1 MLTVRLRS
9 LRGLAPLAFAAVAC
23 AAVGCGSHAER
34 SAGGMLVFEVAPA
47 SGAGS
52 DAPVQRS
59 GRMVVGERLEVR
71 LGAYAGTGYLWTLAG
86 PVPACFQMTT
96 ADPAGT
102 VRPQGPADG
111 RVGGGTMTTFGMTAI
126 GQGEGT
132 LRFVLAR
139 PWESGAQAAPA
150 RTVDVEV
157 RVDPRPAR

>member
-1 MLTVRLRS
+1 MLRAAR
-9 LRGLAPLAFAAVAC
+9 RAAAVLAC
-23 AAVGCGSHAER
+23 AAVLSGAGCGSHGER
-34 SAGGMLVFEVAPA
+34 SAGGILSFEVAPA
-47 SGAGS
+47 GGTA
-52 DAPVQRS
+52 AETPIERS

-86 PVPACFQMTT
+86 PVPACFQMTS

-102 VRPQGPADG
+102 VRPQGEPDG
-111 RVGGGTMTTFGMTAI
+111 RAGGATMTTFGMTAI

-139 PWESGAQAAPA
+139 PWENDGRVPPA